1 MFDLA
6 AFSAASFWTF
16 LQIFA
21 RVSSLFVSA
30 PVFGM
35 KEIPA
40 QIKVGLAAILSLV
53 LFPLVKPA
61 LDSTVPTTLY
71 ATIANLVGQ
80 VVIGLLIGF
89 VVTLVFTAVR
99 VGGSLLDYQMAFTQA
114 ATFNPQFNETVSPIA
129 DFQYRYALVLYLILN
144 GQWLLIAAL
153 ERSFEKLP
161 VAQLSLGA
169 GAVSAYTDLSFQM
182 LGYGLQIAMPAAA
195 VLLITDIAFA
205 FLNRALPR
213 MQVFY
218 LGMPVKIVVGLFAVV
233 AVLPVL
239 SHVVQAVMLP
249 NIPGDLSTMFNSMH
263 QSGH

>member
-1 MFDLA
+1 MPDLA
-6 AFSAASFWTF
+6 AFSATSFWIF

-30 PVFGM
+30 PVFGA
-35 KEIPA
+35 KEIPP
-40 QIKVGLAAILSLV
+40 QVKVGLAGILSLV

-61 LDSTVPTTLY
+61 LDSTVPATLY
-71 ATIANLVGQ
+71 ATVAALVGQ
-80 VVIGLLIGF
+80 VAIGLLIGF
-89 VVTLVFTAVR
+89 VVSLVFIAVR

-114 ATFNPQFNETVSPIA
+114 ATFNPQYNETVSPIA

-153 ERSFEKLP
+153 EKSFEKIP

-169 GAVSAYTDLSFQM
+169 GAVGVYTDLSFQM
-182 LGYGLQIAMPAAA
+182 LGYGLQIALPAAA

-218 LGMPVKIVVGLFAVV
+218 LGMPVKIVVGLLAIV
-233 AVLPVL
+233 AVLPIL

-249 NIPGDLSTMFNSMH
+249 NIPDDLAAMFRGIH